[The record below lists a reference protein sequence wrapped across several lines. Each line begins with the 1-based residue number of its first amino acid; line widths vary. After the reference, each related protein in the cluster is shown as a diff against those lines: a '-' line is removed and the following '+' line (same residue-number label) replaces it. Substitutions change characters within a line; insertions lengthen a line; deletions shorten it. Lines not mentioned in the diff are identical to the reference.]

1 MDFSLIKQS
10 GLTQTEF
17 GELVGVGRVT
27 VNLWV
32 KGKMKPNLAV
42 QPNVFLYLEV
52 LQRCIDNSELP
63 PEDNLSDKRRGAHIK
78 RVVAATRRSMREEA
92 AA

>member
-32 KGKMKPNLAV
+32 KGKMKPNLSV
-42 QPNVFLYLEV
+42 QPAVFLYLEV
-52 LQRCIDNSELP
+52 LQRCLDEGELP
-63 PEDNLSDKRRGAHIK
+63 PDLALSDKRRAAHIK